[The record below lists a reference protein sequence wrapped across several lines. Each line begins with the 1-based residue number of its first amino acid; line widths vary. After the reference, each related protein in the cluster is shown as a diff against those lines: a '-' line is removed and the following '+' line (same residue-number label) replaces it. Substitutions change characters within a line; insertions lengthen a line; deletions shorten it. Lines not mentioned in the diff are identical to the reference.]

1 MTLTEPRGACFKT
14 LLQGDIKGF
23 CRTQCERQWNAL
35 YCVYVESE
43 QWRDP
48 VKEGEKPVW
57 CGQSVNNF
65 EYLRHLKTELRTYIT
80 LLTTA

>member
-48 VKEGEKPVW
+48 VKEGEKPV
-57 CGQSVNNF
+57 
-65 EYLRHLKTELRTYIT
+65 
-80 LLTTA
+80 